1 MAEDVNSS
9 NTGSSQDG
17 VIDLENLVR
26 DIDKGP
32 DGTSDAGNAAEVS
45 GPGVQASRLA
55 SRLASS
61 DEPTSQLESAQPSP
75 KIQPKPTVSE
85 SPADEKRSTSSA
97 VAQPEKPSEGGIS
110 EEDLDAVLM
119 LESPELAIEMAS
131 IRDVAKSAGQ
141 PDSPSALDGE
151 SSLSAAD
158 GRLTIRQRIGFQ
170 VLKVISVFRGFQAFG
185 KRAMN
190 DSKGLLRELLVQSKV
205 SAIDSI
211 HTRKEQLAVGFSWF
225 KSRTWQQRVSIL
237 LAFAVLGALLVVV
250 AKISQGKLLPKTE
263 REWIASFEEKAD
275 GVFTYERTDPFE
287 DFNDPILHPEF
298 VVVIERVVVN
308 LARTPEAEVGSN
320 PMAAFEF
327 YIQTDNQE
335 SAIEVKDRNIA
346 VRDVLARAVERMTYP
361 ELATEEGKQKLKL
374 ILRKDL
380 NQIMTKGRVRR
391 VYLKTIVL
399 NPE

>member
-1 MAEDVNSS
+1 MARCEGMAEDVNSS
-9 NTGSSQDG
+9 NKGGDQDG
-17 VIDLENLVR
+17 VIDLETLVR
-26 DIDKGP
+26 DIDT
-32 DGTSDAGNAAEVS
+32 GTDPS
-45 GPGVQASRLA
+45 GEPI

-61 DEPTSQLESAQPSP
+61 ELNETDPVQPSP
-75 KIQPKPTVSE
+75 KIQSKSSLPETSAANEVESAVSIEPMGTLAGAVSE
-85 SPADEKRSTSSA
+85 DE
-97 VAQPEKPSEGGIS
+97 I
-110 EEDLDAVLM
+110 DAVLL

-141 PDSPSALDGE
+141 AESPSALDGD
-151 SSLSAAD
+151 SSLAAVG
-158 GRLTIRQRIGFQ
+158 GRLTIRQRLGFQ
-170 VLKVISVFRGFQAFG
+170 ILKLVSVIRRCKDFG
-185 KRAMN
+185 KRAMG
-190 DSKGLLRELLVQSKV
+190 DSKGLLRELLAQAKV
-205 SAIDSI
+205 SAINSV
-211 HTRKEQLAVGFSWF
+211 HTRKEQLAAGFFWF
-225 KSRTWQQRVSIL
+225 KSRTWQQRISIL
-237 LAFAVLGALLVVV
+237 LAFAVLGLLLVVV

-298 VVVIERVVVN
+298 VVVIDRVVVN
-308 LARTPEAEVGSN
+308 LARTPEAEAGAN

-327 YIQTDNQE
+327 YIQTENQDA
-335 SAIEVKDRNIA
+335 AIEVKDRNIA

-361 ELATEEGKQKLKL
+361 ELASEDGKQKLKL

-380 NQIMTKGRVRR
+380 NLIMTKGRVRR

>member
-1 MAEDVNSS
+1 MARCRGMAEDVNSS
-9 NTGSSQDG
+9 NTGSDQDG

-32 DGTSDAGNAAEVS
+32 EAGADSAEVPR
-45 GPGVQASRLA
+45 PGAQA

-61 DEPTSQLESAQPSP
+61 DEPASQVESVQPSP
-75 KIQPKPTVSE
+75 KIQAKPTVSE
-85 SPADEKRSTSSA
+85 KRA
-97 VAQPEKPSEGGIS
+97 EEKPSTPSLADQPAKPSESSIS

-151 SSLSAAD
+151 SSLSTAG

-170 VLKVISVFRGFQAFG
+170 VLKVISAIRGFQAFG
-185 KRAMN
+185 KRAMS

-205 SAIDSI
+205 SAINSF
-211 HTRKEQLAVGFSWF
+211 HTRKKQLSVGFSWF
-225 KSRTWQQRVSIL
+225 QSRTWQQRISIL

-308 LARTPEAEVGSN
+308 LARTPEAEADSN
-320 PMAAFEF
+320 PMGAFEF

-380 NQIMTKGRVRR
+380 NLIMTKGRVRR
-391 VYLKTIVL
+391 VFFKTIVL